1 MISRDRCQSPNDSGM
16 ATVEAAMAIVGLV
29 LVLTLGVATITAVI
43 DQLRCTDAAREAA
56 RLIARGEPER
66 ADSAV
71 RAMAPQDAHMTVRTD
86 GDTINVE
93 VSANPMANLLP
104 GLHLTA
110 RAYAVLEP
118 TSDG

>member
-1 MISRDRCQSPNDSGM
+1 MT
-16 ATVEAAMAIVGLV
+16 TVETAINLLAMGLV
-29 LVLTLGVATITAVI
+29 LALGVATITAVV

-66 ADSAV
+66 ASSIV
-71 RAMAPQDAHMTVRTD
+71 QSIAPANAHLTVHAD
-86 GDTINVE
+86 GDTIRVE
-93 VSANPMANLLP
+93 VSATPTVNLP

-118 TSDG
+118 TPPA